1 MATKSEWTCLPLPTW
16 SHDVVFFFPFFFPFF
31 FRYRAEKATSPWLP
45 RWCAGVGVG
54 LAVVAVLLSGNPLQ
68 HVWSSASDSL
78 PLIALE
84 NDASRLWGS
93 YRPSLYVGGMKT
105 RTAMPVMTGTMWLG
119 VDSHSESTYG
129 RIRHVAEQH
138 SGVGPYSWVQHDGRS
153 YGRHELVDAA
163 NNVRIVSSWIKRN
176 ASDPLGG
183 DWALR
188 IEALPLE
195 HAEVRGALSLV
206 FYVGTEHPAGAVQF
220 VNRPRA
226 GLPLPPNTPARL
238 RVTTPETGEF
248 SMRVSSVRGA
258 PAVIGTIDD
267 ELSDDLPSFSDPERA
282 HWGAWRKQPD
292 DMWTVQNNVEKQ
304 IVERFQNLQKEA
316 EALYQRLG
324 GTLPSLPSFVPTI
337 GNRAEPSSNIVALQ
351 FSHRLPFAVE
361 VAVVSHAAHAN
372 TEAARDAAFEALDGD
387 ALTQR
392 LDRASAE
399 FDKRLDQ
406 SFPNLARADP
416 RRRRMASMAFS
427 NLLGGMGYWFGSNTI
442 HEGEKVDPATGKKQD
457 LVSLGPPLPLYS
469 AVPSRPFFPR
479 GFLWDEGFH
488 QLIIA
493 HFDEQ
498 IALDAIAHW
507 YNRMHENGWIPR
519 EQILGREAA
528 SKVPPE
534 FQAQHR
540 THGNPPTLLLALEH
554 LFRTPNDAKLT
565 FLRSAWPRLERH
577 YAWWADVQQGAL
589 PASFRW
595 RGRTF
600 NHTLASGFDDYPRQ
614 NPPSDGE
621 LHLDGLCWMIFM
633 SRTLS
638 KFATLLGA
646 GERADFYA
654 AQQAAFT
661 KTLHERHWD
670 ESRQLYADANVNG
683 TFSPHVGYVSL
694 FPLILGIAD
703 ADSPRLGGIARALA
717 DPAQLWSEFGILSL
731 SRADP
736 LFGDGEN
743 YWKGAIWININFLL
757 VDAIER
763 YYAPHN
769 AALKALGERLR
780 AALVDNMLAN
790 IERNGYIWEQYSP
803 DTGEGQRSHPFTGW
817 SAAVVLLTR

>member
-1 MATKSEWTCLPLPTW
+1 MA
-16 SHDVVFFFPFFFPFF
+16 
-31 FRYRAEKATSPWLP
+31 
-45 RWCAGVGVG
+45 
-54 LAVVAVLLSGNPLQ
+54 VAVLAVLLLNGNPL
-68 HVWSSASDSL
+68 SSSERL
-78 PLIALE
+78 PLVALE
-84 NDASRLWGS
+84 SDTSRLWGS

-105 RTAMPVMTGTMWLG
+105 RTAIPVLTGAMWLG
-119 VDSHSESTYG
+119 VDSDNSNTYG

-138 SGVGPYSWVQHDGRS
+138 DGVGPYSWAQHDGRS

-163 NNVRIVSSWIKRN
+163 NNARIVSSWVKRN

-188 IEALPLE
+188 NEALPLE
-195 HAEVRGALSLV
+195 HTAVRGALSVV

-226 GLPLPPNTPARL
+226 ALPLPRNTPARL
-238 RVTTPETGEF
+238 RITTPETGEF
-248 SMRVSSVRGA
+248 SMRVSSSRGA
-258 PAVIGTIDD
+258 PAVIASLDE
-267 ELSDDLPSFSDPERA
+267 ELSEELPSFSDPERP
-282 HWGAWRKQPD
+282 HWAAWRKLPD
-292 DMWTVQNNVEKQ
+292 EMWTVQTNFEQQ
-304 IVERFQNLQKEA
+304 IVERFQRLQQEA
-316 EALYQRLG
+316 EHLYQQRG
-324 GTLPSLPSFVPTI
+324 SLPPLPSFVPTL

-351 FSHRLPFAVE
+351 FSHRLPFSVE
-361 VAVVSHAAHAN
+361 VALVSHAAHAN

-392 LDRASAE
+392 LEDASRE

-406 SFPNLARADP
+406 SFPHLARADP
-416 RRRRMASMAFS
+416 RRRRMASLAFS
-427 NLLGGMGYWFGSNTI
+427 NLIGGMGYWFGSNLI
-442 HEGEKVDPATGKKQD
+442 HEGQNGPVDPATGEKQATF
-457 LVSLGPPLPLYS
+457 SLGPALPLYS

-507 YNRMHENGWIPR
+507 YNRMHDNGWIPR

-528 SKVPPE
+528 SKVPAE

-554 LFRTPNDAKLT
+554 LFRTPNDVKLA

-577 YAWWADVQQGAL
+577 YAWWADVQRGSL

-595 RGRTF
+595 RGRTV

-633 SRTLS
+633 SRTLG
-638 KFATLLGA
+638 KFAVLLGND
-646 GERADFYA
+646 ERAAFYA
-654 AQQAAFT
+654 EQQAAFT

-670 ESRQLYADANVNG
+670 ESRQLYSDANVDG

-703 ADSPRLGGIARALA
+703 AKSPRLDGIARVLA

-763 YYAPHN
+763 HYAAHN
-769 AALKALGERLR
+769 VALKALGERLR
-780 AALVDNMLAN
+780 EALVNNMLAN
-790 IERNGYIWEQYSP
+790 MERNGYIWEQYNP